1 MINEL
6 FVYGRKDS
14 IFKSICAQITDIL
27 DRYHVSPNYGHDL
40 NTSNLMKYIKDPN
53 YGLQDVAKKYPMCV
67 CVTPRSVPTIINGYR
82 WEQFLFSLFF
92 LKRTGY
98 IDNTTLDNVDEEA
111 NVSMNEEPDS
121 WSQMK
126 NDAIQFLDILDAT
139 LKGTVTLDGKD
150 VPFRQVVFYD
160 NNRTGIRRLSNF
172 NNDNISGVEL
182 DFSLYMSIPLCEIID
197 NGITYIVATAVQ
209 EKDPV
214 WLSDKPNYYTV
225 LQINALL
232 ESVSAVDL
240 SRIVTNEVPLGA
252 INGSNAIFTTQFNFV
267 GGTESIT
274 INGVEAKVT
283 LDYNITGV
291 NQITL
296 AYSLNPGEEIL
307 IDYIKTI

>member
-182 DFSLYMSIPLCEIID
+182 DLSLMLSMAQCDTMTVGDITYLVNTFFQDSYEKILEGGTYVTV
-197 NGITYIVATAVQ
+197 NSSEHKLNRVRGITLL
-209 EKDPV
+209 DPSFKEV
-214 WLSDKPNYYTV
+214 EIDDSIDGLTV
-225 LQINALL
+225 TIRSN
-232 ESVSAVDL
+232 VDL
-240 SRIVTNEVPLGA
+240 NNHKLI
-252 INGSNAIFTTQFNFV
+252 IF
-267 GGTESIT
+267 
-274 INGVEAKVT
+274 
-283 LDYNITGV
+283 
-291 NQITL
+291 
-296 AYSLNPGEEIL
+296 
-307 IDYIKTI
+307 